1 MALLIKDQL
10 MKDNLVNFL
19 ADIPAYA
26 FIAYANFLQVIPH
39 DYPSWE
45 MFLLRHG
52 WLLLLILRVAVAFY
66 DLILRL
72 NGNYWITDQ
81 NGKPR
86 KKSILQIIKQLFIN
100 LFK

>member
-1 MALLIKDQL
+1 